1 MVDDN
6 AINPETGET
15 IYVGIFESLPDG
27 YWWISDMDKEDWL
40 KLVRHLIKRV
50 PDGAVCPAH
59 QTYFE
64 ADGTCAITGCKETRP
79 AGKA

>member
-40 KLVRHLIKRV
+40 KLVRRLTKRA
-50 PDGAVCPAH
+50 PDVGAGWVN
-59 QTYFE
+59 F
-64 ADGTCAITGCKETRP
+64 G
-79 AGKA
+79 